1 MLKRIAAIIFTMACA
16 YGAFQLTMNQSFV
29 NPYPV
34 VCDLVLDKIYLPN
47 KEIASW
53 HRKCMDRA
61 ELVTP
66 YTKKNLILRDI
77 NNTLSLLQV
86 SHLEIYD
93 APEVRGIWRGEVKET
108 GLSGEFVD
116 SELVIFKV
124 LPQSPA
130 ERLGFKKGDVIV
142 TINGQQP
149 SSWAVESEAGDYQIH
164 RGDDEFTIKLH
175 PGVVKRNENMQLTK
189 LSDKTALLE
198 VPSFR
203 AEFFTD
209 EKVKSISNGLK
220 KYSSVVLDLRN
231 NAGGNFVAGLRFLS
245 LFICEPTLVGKLE
258 KPKSNLGKAEMP
270 DILNDEKQL
279 EILEKSREVSL
290 RTFRSPGCFAGNVKV
305 LVDGRTSSVAEM
317 VSQALK
323 EYRGAPLR
331 GAPSRGQL
339 LVGVWYPMDEVGQGV
354 QISIPEAL
362 YVSGKGHRI
371 EGHGVQLDKVLYY
384 NLPQMQAGIDSWV
397 KSFQD

>member
-1 MLKRIAAIIFTMACA
+1 MLNRIAAVFLTLGFA
-16 YGAFQLTMNQSFV
+16 YAAFQLTMNQSFV

-47 KEIASW
+47 KEISQW
-53 HRKCMDRA
+53 HRQCMQRSQM
-61 ELVTP
+61 VTP

-77 NNTLSLLQV
+77 NNTLSTLQV

-93 APEVRGIWRGEVKET
+93 APEVRGIWKGEVKET

-116 SELVIFKV
+116 SELVVFKV
-124 LPQSPA
+124 FPQSPA

-142 TINGQQP
+142 TINGEQP
-149 SSWAVESEAGDYQIH
+149 SSWAMESEAGDYQVH
-164 RGDDEFTIKLH
+164 RGNDEFTLKLH
-175 PGVVKRNENMQLTK
+175 PGVVKRDESMQITRV
-189 LSDKTALLE
+189 SDKMALLE

-203 AEFFTD
+203 AEFFKD
-209 EKVKSISNGLK
+209 EKIKPIADELK
-220 KYSSVVLDLRN
+220 KYRSVVIDLRN

-245 LFICEPTLVGKLE
+245 MFICEPTLVGRLE

-279 EILEKSREVSL
+279 EILEKSREVNL
-290 RTFRSPGCFAGNVKV
+290 RTFRSANCFAGSLKV

-317 VSQALK
+317 VGQALK
-323 EYRGAPLR
+323 EYKGAPLR

-339 LVGVWYPMDEVGQGV
+339 LVGVWYPMDELAPGV

-362 YVSGKGHRI
+362 YISGKGHRI

-397 KSFQD
+397 KSYQD

>member
-1 MLKRIAAIIFTMACA
+1 MLTRITAIILTMACA

-47 KEIASW
+47 KEIADW

-61 ELVTP
+61 DLVTP

-142 TINGQQP
+142 TINGEQP

-164 RGDDEFTIKLH
+164 RGDEEFTIKLH
-175 PGVVKRNENMQLTK
+175 PGVVKRNENMQITK
-189 LSDKTALLE
+189 MSDKSVLLE

-209 EKVKSISNGLK
+209 EKIKSVAQELK
-220 KYSSVVLDLRN
+220 KYRSAVIDVRN

-245 LFICEPTLVGKLE
+245 LFICEPTMVGKLE

-279 EILEKSREVSL
+279 EILEKNREVVL

-362 YVSGKGHRI
+362 YISGKGHRI

>member
-16 YGAFQLTMNQSFV
+16 YGAFHLTMNQSFV

-47 KEIASW
+47 KEISGW
-53 HRKCMDRA
+53 HRKCMERA

-130 ERLGFKKGDVIV
+130 ERLGFKKGDIIV
-142 TINGQQP
+142 TINGEQP

-164 RGDDEFTIKLH
+164 RGQEVFTIKLH
-175 PGVVKRNENMQLTK
+175 PGVVKRNENMQISK
-189 LSDKTALLE
+189 LSERSALLE

-209 EKVKSISNGLK
+209 EKVKKVSQELK
-220 KYSSVVLDLRN
+220 KYQSVVVDLRN

-279 EILEKSREVSL
+279 EILEKSREVNL
-290 RTFRSPGCFAGNVKV
+290 RTFRSPSCFAGNVKV

-362 YVSGKGHRI
+362 YISGKGHRI